1 MLYRAGF
8 WHRGF
13 LTPISLLRKFGYLQ
27 AIGTSHRICP
37 NSGLQKNSPRQVDR
51 VVKKTR
57 RRRRLSLL
65 TPITSRGCLVQVG
78 QLLPFNSIRPTA
90 IRGFVVY
97 TTGFYGGQDFDWQR
111 GSRASCFRELLRSE
125 GWTFLRHTVDSEHC
139 SSVEERS
146 TLASVFVSAE
156 ASSWL
161 EQSRK
166 EETISQWE
174 LVHLMTTGQ
183 SRRSAPVHAAM
194 DLDCTVPDLP
204 HERAYTSHHAQ
215 HRTNLAQSSKNRTP
229 EAQTKLH

>member
-1 MLYRAGF
+1 VSPSNRYFSPNL
-8 WHRGF
+8 
-13 LTPISLLRKFGYLQ
+13 SQLRTSKKFATASRSCCQ
-27 AIGTSHRICP
+27 ENSSSAAIE
-37 NSGLQKNSPRQVDR
+37 LVD
-51 VVKKTR
+51 TYNE
-57 RRRRLSLL
+57 S
-65 TPITSRGCLVQVG
+65 TSRGCLVQVG
-78 QLLPFNSIRPTA
+78 QLLGLPFNSIRPTA

-97 TTGFYGGQDFDWQR
+97 TTGIYGGQDFDWQR

-125 GWTFLRHTVDSEHC
+125 GWTFLRHTVDSERC
-139 SSVEERS
+139 SSVDERS